1 MKYLAF
7 DDIVRNL
14 LVYLKGQVP
23 SLSAKDSREDVL
35 KQIQSMTF
43 TLRSTIVQLEG
54 AAFHDPRNTE
64 DYQNLEKELQ
74 AIKQTNAKLEESL
87 FLEMNKTQELR
98 EKAAENA
105 KALEL
110 EKSENAKLEKL
121 ISSLKEEIEKL
132 QNSPAAKIEVPIA
145 DESALEALKNEIV
158 ELETALSKAESI
170 NQQMRQT
177 LQNKEV
183 ELSKSKDA
191 LMDAMKLD
199 KSEISDL
206 KSQLISTEQL
216 KTENATLK
224 KKIAE
229 LERDLAV
236 LPSSEVFR
244 NNIAAADA
252 KIKFLE
258 AALANAQEDLKN
270 LRGNMASTTP
280 EAVLREK
287 EQLEQRVLDLE
298 ATLKSVIKTRDTSSG
313 RSGDKFVFTPE
324 ECVFLF
330 ETLSTTTSRLVN
342 SLENRD
348 VYMRS
353 KESIGILEKSNA
365 IQKVYTV
372 GQIFDGKIHKAAKS
386 FKSDFLPD
394 GIIIH
399 EETPGFVSGTRL
411 IQKALVWVAK
421 SLFTCGECNSS
432 CRPHE
437 YFCPRCGLE
446 LTAPDGTSKREL
458 PAYPA
463 KIEVNLPLLDELI
476 KQGNLKAAVA
486 LANLISREN
495 PGHPE
500 LLKRQALLQKAERP
514 IDPAGEA

>member
-110 EKSENAKLEKL
+110 EKSENAKLDKL

-132 QNSPAAKIEVPIA
+132 QNSPAAKLEVPVA

-177 LQNKEV
+177 LQNKEI

-298 ATLKSVIKTRDTSSG
+298 ATLKSVIKTRDTSSN

>member
-1 MKYLAF
+1 VKYLAF

>member
-1 MKYLAF
+1 VKYLAF

-43 TLRSTIVQLEG
+43 TLRSTIIQLEG

-132 QNSPAAKIEVPIA
+132 QNSPAAKLEVPVA

-177 LQNKEV
+177 LQNKEI

>member
-1 MKYLAF
+1 VKYLAF

-64 DYQNLEKELQ
+64 DYQNLEKELR

-287 EQLEQRVLDLE
+287 EQLEQRVLDRE

>member
-43 TLRSTIVQLEG
+43 TLRSTIIQLEG

-132 QNSPAAKIEVPIA
+132 QNSPAAKLEVPVA

-177 LQNKEV
+177 LQNKEI

>member
-110 EKSENAKLEKL
+110 EKSENAKLDKL

-132 QNSPAAKIEVPIA
+132 QNSPAAKLEVPVA
-145 DESALEALKNEIV
+145 DKSALEALKNEIV

-177 LQNKEV
+177 LQNKEI

-270 LRGNMASTTP
+270 LRNNMASTTP

-313 RSGDKFVFTPE
+313 RTGDKFVFTPE

>member
-110 EKSENAKLEKL
+110 EKSENAKLDKL

-132 QNSPAAKIEVPIA
+132 ENSPAAKAEVPVA

-177 LQNKEV
+177 LQNKEI

-270 LRGNMASTTP
+270 LRNNMASTTP

-313 RSGDKFVFTPE
+313 RTGDKFVFTPE

>member
-64 DYQNLEKELQ
+64 DYQNLEKELR

>member
-1 MKYLAF
+1 VKYLAF

-64 DYQNLEKELQ
+64 DYQNLEKELR

>member
-74 AIKQTNAKLEESL
+74 AVKQTNAKLEESL

-110 EKSENAKLEKL
+110 EKSEKTKLEKL
-121 ISSLKEEIEKL
+121 IDSLRQEIEKL
-132 QNSPAAKIEVPIA
+132 QNSPSVKVEVPVA

-158 ELETALSKAESI
+158 ELETALNKAEAT
-170 NQQMRQT
+170 NQQMRQA

-206 KSQLISTEQL
+206 KSRLISTEQL

-258 AALANAQEDLKN
+258 AALANAQEELKN
-270 LRGNMASTTP
+270 LRSNMVSSTP

-298 ATLKSVIKTRDTSSG
+298 ATLKSVIKTRDTSSS
-313 RSGDKFVFTPE
+313 RTGDKFAFTPE

-421 SLFTCGECNSS
+421 SLFTCGECNSA

-463 KIEVNLPLLDELI
+463 KIDVNLPLLDELI

-514 IDPAGEA
+514 LEPAGEA